1 MKGFSQ
7 LVLESTVDLA
17 AKAMPADEDPRV
29 DECVKTIR
37 RYLDLG
43 ESSPDSE
50 YEYKQ
55 ELRPVVSALS
65 DIALQHRQFLIAAR
79 LVEIARQL
87 GA

>member
-1 MKGFSQ
+1 MKGFSHF
-7 LVLESTVDLA
+7 VLESTVDLA
-17 AKAMPADEDPRV
+17 AKAMPPEEDPRV

-43 ESSPDSE
+43 ESWPSS
-50 YEYKQ
+50 EYKQ

-79 LVEIARQL
+79 LGEIARQL